1 MSLART
7 SETSEAAKSTSTSAS
22 SQIFTSVTSLR
33 AKEPSERASRSLEG
47 ESPTAVKDI
56 QSVRFNT
63 CSELAVMRKQG
74 WLGS

>member
-33 AKEPSERASRSLEG
+33 E
-47 ESPTAVKDI
+47 
-56 QSVRFNT
+56 SVRFNT